1 MLQIYQSETKFA
13 THKNIISRLK
23 FWNFGT
29 VEHIYRKRLEE
40 QIKKTLDVENKGIQL
55 KWIWL
60 NRKRAAI
67 FG

>member
-40 QIKKTLDVENKGIQL
+40 QIKKNFEC
-55 KWIWL
+55 
-60 NRKRAAI
+60 RKQRNSI
-67 FG
+67 EMDLVK